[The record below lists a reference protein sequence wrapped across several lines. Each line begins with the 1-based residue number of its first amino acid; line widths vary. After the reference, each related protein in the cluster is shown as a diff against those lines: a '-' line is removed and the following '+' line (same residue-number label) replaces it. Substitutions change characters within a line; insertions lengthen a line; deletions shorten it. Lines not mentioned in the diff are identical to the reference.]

1 MKVLILS
8 ARTGGGH
15 MRCAQAIDKVL
26 KECDPEGEVRIVDGL
41 EYVNRYFNKVVVD
54 GYKFSATKLS
64 KLYGILYH
72 MANNTN
78 SLNKLIQKS
87 NNIFAR
93 KLIPLFFEFKPDVV
107 VTTHA
112 FLSVMCSKLIDKGY
126 INVPVISIITDFAP
140 HTIYINSGVTEYVV
154 SSVQM
159 VDELEKTGVDRN
171 IIHPFGIP
179 IDPVFFEKDE
189 QKREHLTQLG
199 FDPDIPTVLVM
210 AGSFGVTDILK
221 LYENINEIELDFQ
234 IIVITGRNM
243 KLFDEFNSILS
254 CNEGMRIGK
263 REINFNDE
271 REPSRKEE
279 KMNIT
284 KKTMLIYFT
293 EEVHKYMQLSDLII
307 TKPGGLT
314 VTESLASCLPMV
326 LFRGIPGQETD
337 NTEYLCNNN
346 LAISVKRNTVAD
358 TLYQL
363 LKYPDRLLS
372 MRESCERL
380 NNRDSSYKVYELI
393 KKAAENS
400 KGKVMYN
407 GLDKY
412 KLETDTNEDEE
423 FYSEINEVLQEYREK
438 GENIDLS
445 DNGDN
450 DEEFE
455 SKLEEIKARVKENFK
470 KIREDIL
477 PKKDNNE

>member
-8 ARTGGGH
+8 AKTGGGH
-15 MRCAQAIDKVL
+15 MRCAQALQKVL
-26 KECDPEGEVRIVDGL
+26 SESDPDGEVRIVDGL
-41 EYVNRYFNKVVVD
+41 EYVNRYFNRFVVD

-64 KLYGILYH
+64 KLYGIFYH

-78 SLNKLIQKS
+78 SLNKLILQS
-87 NNIFAR
+87 NNIFAK
-93 KLIPLFFEFKPDVV
+93 KLIPLFAEFRPDIV

-112 FLSVMCSKLIDKGY
+112 FMSVMCSKLIEKGY

-140 HTIYINSGVTEYVV
+140 HNIYVNPGVTNYVV

-171 IIHPFGIP
+171 IVHPLGIP

-189 QKREHLTQLG
+189 NKKAHLREMG
-199 FDPDIPTVLVM
+199 FDPNVPTVLVM

-234 IIVITGRNM
+234 IIVITGKNT
-243 KLFDEFNSILS
+243 KLFDKFNSILS
-254 CNEGMRIGK
+254 CNENMRVGR
-263 REINFNDE
+263 REINFNYE
-271 REPSRKEE
+271 KEPTRKEE

-293 EEVHKYMQLSDLII
+293 NEVHKYMQLSDLII

-346 LAISVKRNTVAD
+346 LAISVRKNTVAD
-358 TLYQL
+358 TLFQL

-380 NNRDSSYKVYELI
+380 NNKDSAYKVYDLI
-393 KKAAENS
+393 KATAAEY
-400 KGKVMYN
+400 KDTLTYA
-407 GLDKY
+407 GLEKY
-412 KLETDTNEDEE
+412 TDETNPNEDEE
-423 FYSEINEVLQEYREK
+423 FYTELSEALKKYKEA
-438 GENIDLS
+438 GGNIDLS
-445 DNGDN
+445 DN
-450 DEEFE
+450 DEDEYEFD
-455 SKLEEIKARVKENFK
+455 SKLEELKAKVKESFK
-470 KIREDIL
+470 KLHIGQ
-477 PKKDNNE
+477 